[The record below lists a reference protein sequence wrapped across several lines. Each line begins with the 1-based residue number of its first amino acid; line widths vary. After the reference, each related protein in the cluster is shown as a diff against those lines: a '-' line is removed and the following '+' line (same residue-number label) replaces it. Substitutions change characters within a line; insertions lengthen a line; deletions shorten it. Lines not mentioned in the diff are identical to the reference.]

1 MRVTHSLGQPHAA
14 RTSTRAL
21 AAPQLLRS
29 PCCQPAAPFR
39 RAPCFAA
46 SREGSDSGT
55 GAGKSSSAPRKG
67 PPSGDNKKKSR
78 SGSSKPAGSK
88 PAPQRAKPAPP
99 APPPLPTAVVLV
111 DPATGRVLPC
121 LLRRSVA
128 TDAGPR
134 ALLTPLDATCA
145 LLRSSG
151 GGEAEEDYTE
161 VEEGSEEMA
170 AVFPVAA
177 AAALRQR
184 GLVLQRCAFALTL
197 RGVLHYTDADVIS
210 LDEGDGGATGDGE
223 SLGLE
228 VCSFTDA
235 ALGAEYLLY
244 SPVDPLVL
252 LAKPA
257 DASASLPVGAAT
269 AGGIAEVAAAIGV
282 AAGAPGGASVAVYVP
297 AFDDVDMADGPLK
310 GALDALQVELEAMS
324 DV

>member
-1 MRVTHSLGQPHAA
+1 M
-14 RTSTRAL
+14 
-21 AAPQLLRS
+21 
-29 PCCQPAAPFR
+29 
-39 RAPCFAA
+39 
-46 SREGSDSGT
+46 
-55 GAGKSSSAPRKG
+55 
-67 PPSGDNKKKSR
+67 
-78 SGSSKPAGSK
+78 
-88 PAPQRAKPAPP
+88 
-99 APPPLPTAVVLV
+99 
-111 DPATGRVLPC
+111 LPC

-128 TDAGPR
+128 TDTGPR

-151 GGEAEEDYTE
+151 GGEDEEDYTE
-161 VEEGSEEMA
+161 VEDGSEEMA
-170 AVFPVAA
+170 AVFPTAA

-197 RGVLHYTDADVIS
+197 RGALHYTDADVIS
-210 LDEGDGGATGDGE
+210 LDEGDGGAASDGE

-257 DASASLPVGAAT
+257 DAGAALPVGAAT
-269 AGGIAEVAAAIGV
+269 AGGIADVAAAIAV
-282 AAGAPGGASVAVYVP
+282 AAGSTADSAGVAVYVP
-297 AFDDVDMADGPLK
+297 AFEDVDRADGALK
-310 GALDALQVELEAMS
+310 AALDALQVELEALS

>member
-1 MRVTHSLGQPHAA
+1 MHAA
-14 RTSTRAL
+14 RTPTRA
-21 AAPQLLRS
+21 AAVLFRS
-29 PCCQPAAPFR
+29 HRPAAAAR
-39 RAPCFAA
+39 LAPTCAA
-46 SREGSDSGT
+46 SREGGEA
-55 GAGKSSSAPRKG
+55 GAGPAKSSSASRKG
-67 PPSGDNKKKSR
+67 PPSGDKRK
-78 SGSSKPAGSK
+78 SGSSGTSK
-88 PAPQRAKPAPP
+88 PSGSRTTPQRVKPPPP

-121 LLRRSVA
+121 LLRRSVS
-128 TDAGPR
+128 TDSGPR

-151 GGEAEEDYTE
+151 GGEDDEDYTE
-161 VEEGSEEMA
+161 VEDGSEEMS
-170 AVFPVAA
+170 AVFPAAA

-210 LDEGDGGATGDGE
+210 LDEGDGGGAASDGE

-257 DASASLPVGAAT
+257 DASAALPVGAAT
-269 AGGIAEVAAAIGV
+269 AGGIADVAAAIAV
-282 AAGAPGGASVAVYVP
+282 AAGAAGGGGVAVYVP
-297 AFDDVDMADGPLK
+297 AFDDVDRADGALK